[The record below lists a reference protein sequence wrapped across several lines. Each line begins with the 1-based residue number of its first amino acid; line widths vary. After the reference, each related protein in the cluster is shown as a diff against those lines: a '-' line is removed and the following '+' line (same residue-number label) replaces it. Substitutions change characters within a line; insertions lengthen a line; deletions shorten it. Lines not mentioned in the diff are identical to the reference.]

1 MKNAWKPD
9 EYTGPQGESIPGEGV
24 KLEVWQ
30 RMEGQWRWNVEW
42 FGVNY
47 TGGVVKT
54 DEGLE
59 PCMTI
64 DMAKTAV
71 VTQFKALMNQLQI
84 QFERASALK
93 ELL

>member
-9 EYTGPQGESIPGEGV
+9 EYIGPLGESIRGEGV

-42 FGVNY
+42 FGTNY
-47 TGGVVKT
+47 SGGVVKS

-59 PCMTI
+59 PCLTV
-64 DMAKTAV
+64 DMAKTAAV
-71 VTQFKALMNQLQI
+71 IQFEALTNQLRTQFKQ
-84 QFERASALK
+84 ASALE